1 MYILELIQ
9 GRAFNFAFR
18 KLSLYLIS
26 NLTLC
31 SSHFRI
37 INQAE
42 MGQICLTKKLAT
54 TTIFLHLWT
63 CELTPIG
70 L

>member
-31 SSHFRI
+31 SRHFRI
-37 INQAE
+37 LNQAGDGAN
-42 MGQICLTKKLAT
+42 MPYKKNWLQQPYFY
-54 TTIFLHLWT
+54 IYGHVSSL
-63 CELTPIG
+63 P
-70 L
+70 